1 MLSVLAA
8 APYCSFLFV
17 LVLIRDFFLS
27 GLLLLQEH
35 YLAEAAS

>member
-8 APYCSFLFV
+8 APCCSFLFV